1 MSNNNIRNLLTLD
14 LLGNTITRI
23 SLSLEVNYSYV
34 SVKVHIYEHTVKN
47 EITNK
52 ISFENVLNHFS
63 NLHPF
68 ICDFP
73 NGIVHFKKQTFL
85 KGCSILDSRK
95 FGYVRVSAKDQNE
108 NRQVESMKEIG
119 IGDRDIF
126 IDKQSGKNFDRENY
140 QLMKRMMRKGD
151 TLYIHS
157 LDRFG
162 RNKEYILNEWRKLNK
177 EIGID
182 IVVLDMP
189 LLDTTKH
196 KDSIETFISDLI
208 LQVLSW
214 IAKDERERIR
224 KRQREGIDL
233 ALANGVKFG
242 RPSIQITDEFIQA
255 YEKWKTGKITAVRAM
270 DEAGMKKS
278 SFYKMVKEYEA
289 SFPLPS
295 R

>member
-1 MSNNNIRNLLTLD
+1 M
-14 LLGNTITRI
+14 
-23 SLSLEVNYSYV
+23 E
-34 SVKVHIYEHTVKN
+34 
-47 EITNK
+47 
-52 ISFENVLNHFS
+52 
-63 NLHPF
+63 
-68 ICDFP
+68 
-73 NGIVHFKKQTFL
+73 
-85 KGCSILDSRK
+85 SRK
-95 FGYVRVSAKDQNE
+95 FGYVRVSSKDQNE
-108 NRQVESMKEIG
+108 NRQVESLKELG
-119 IGDRDIF
+119 IDDRDIF
-126 IDKQSGKNFDRENY
+126 VDKQSGENFERENY

-162 RNKEYILNEWRKLNK
+162 RNKEYILNEWRELNK
-177 EIGID
+177 DIGID

-196 KDSIETFISDLI
+196 KDSIGTFISDLI

-214 IAKDERERIR
+214 IAEDERERIL
-224 KRQREGIDL
+224 KRQREGIDS

-242 RPSIQITDEFIQA
+242 RPPIQITDEFIQA
-255 YEKWKTGKITAVRAM
+255 YGKWKNGKITAVRAM